1 MGIPVAIE
9 LNAQKIQTFQIE
21 YQMKLYYDVN

>member
-1 MGIPVAIE
+1 MGIPVTIE